1 MMSNSLQTFEIY
13 RPLLFSIAYRML
25 GSAMEA
31 EDILQEAYVRYQNT
45 SEGEIQSPKA
55 YLTTIVTRLCLDS
68 LKSAKSRREEYP
80 GIWLPEPILTGDT
93 PAAILGRRETISTA
107 FLVLIENLSPVE
119 RAVFLLRE
127 VFDYSYAEI
136 AEIIGKSQESCR
148 QHYHRA
154 KKYLVERR
162 PRFEPA
168 PDEQKKLVEG
178 FFEALSNGDIDGL
191 AQLLAEDV
199 SMRGDGG
206 GKVPATIRPLLG
218 KEAVLR
224 LLAGIYHLLPPG
236 WRGELL
242 EVNGSPALAFFQG
255 DELLFLTTF
264 GFDKGRI
271 QDIFNMLNPDKLAG
285 IKYRSHSLSD
295 YF

>member
-1 MMSNSLQTFEIY
+1 MQTFESY

-25 GSAMEA
+25 GSATEA
-31 EDILQEAYVRYQNT
+31 EDILQDAYIRYRNA
-45 SEGEIQSPKA
+45 SEREIQSPKA

-68 LKSAKSRREEYP
+68 LKSAKTQREEYP
-80 GIWLPEPILTGDT
+80 GLWLPEPILTGDS

-136 AEIIGKSQESCR
+136 AEITGKSQESCR

-162 PRFEPA
+162 PRFEPT

-178 FFEALSNGDIDGL
+178 FFDALSSGDIDGL

-206 GKVPATIRPLLG
+206 GKVPATVHPLLG
-218 KEAVLR
+218 KESVLR
-224 LLAGIYHLLPPG
+224 LLSGLYRLLPPG
-236 WRGELL
+236 WRGEIL
-242 EVNGSPALAFFQG
+242 EINGSPALAILQG
-255 DELLFLTTF
+255 DELLSVTTF
-264 GFDKGRI
+264 SFDNGLI
-271 QDIFNMLNPDKLAG
+271 QEIFNMLNPDKLSG
-285 IKYRSHSLSD
+285 IK
-295 YF
+295 

>member
-1 MMSNSLQTFEIY
+1 MQTLESY

-31 EDILQEAYVRYQNT
+31 EDILQEAYVRYLNV
-45 SEGEIQSPKA
+45 SERDIQSPKA

-68 LKSAKSRREEYP
+68 LKSAKTRREEYP
-80 GIWLPEPILTGDT
+80 GIWLPEPILTGDS
-93 PAAILGRRETISTA
+93 PAAILSQRETISTA

-136 AEIIGKSQESCR
+136 AEIVGKSQDSCR

-154 KKYLVERR
+154 KEYLVERR
-162 PRFEPA
+162 PRFEPT

-178 FFEALSNGDIDGL
+178 FFEALNSGDIDGL

-224 LLAGIYHLLPPG
+224 LLAGSYRLLPPG
-236 WRGELL
+236 WRGKIL
-242 EVNGSPALAFFQG
+242 EVNGSPALAILQG
-255 DELLFLTTF
+255 DELLSVTSF
-264 GFDKGRI
+264 GFDKGKI
-271 QDIFNMLNPDKLAG
+271 QEIFNILNPDKLSG
-285 IKYRSHSLSD
+285 IK
-295 YF
+295 